1 MLLLILLGLVFWV
14 TDGSFLSVVPIIL
27 FSPNTL
33 CLLRC
38 SFADVG
44 LRSVLCES
52 RSDRKE
58 QPSSEPFIVE
68 AAGEPLK
75 IPCQLPLICTSVTQ
89 TDLCG

>member
-1 MLLLILLGLVFWV
+1 MV
-14 TDGSFLSVVPIIL
+14 
-27 FSPNTL
+27 
-33 CLLRC
+33 
-38 SFADVG
+38 
-44 LRSVLCES
+44 CES

>member
-1 MLLLILLGLVFWV
+1 MFRSRSKLV
-14 TDGSFLSVVPIIL
+14 TDPGRESRLLDPQTPCAYYCAVLQMLALGVCVV
-27 FSPNTL
+27 
-33 CLLRC
+33 
-38 SFADVG
+38 
-44 LRSVLCES
+44 CES